1 MKIFK
6 SSAWNMYYGTCTE
19 KKRKKD
25 NHAQVYRYFVLDL
38 WYCLLPLVALKVLC
52 LPMLFV
58 FIVLFFKSDNKM
70 LSKVFLYIYI
80 LIYKTLQNVELLKDY
95 WTELMHVLWNC
106 LCLFNLCHFNT
117 FICHELYIPWNSL
130 YDMLL
135 NGESF

>member
-1 MKIFK
+1 MGKLKIFK
-6 SSAWNMYYGTCTE
+6 SSAYNMYYGTCTE

-95 WTELMHVLWNC
+95 WTELMHLRYYGTVYVYLIYVTLIHLYAMNC
-106 LCLFNLCHFNT
+106 T
-117 FICHELYIPWNSL
+117 FHEIRYMIC
-130 YDMLL
+130 
-135 NGESF
+135 